1 LTLSRCR
8 RSGQVD
14 AEAVAAALLTASHL
28 RGGEASAPRMA
39 EEQLTA
45 PAFGQVAM
53 SCKVL
58 IG

>member
-1 LTLSRCR
+1 VPGLPNPLELFYIR
-8 RSGQVD
+8 
-14 AEAVAAALLTASHL
+14 LL
-28 RGGEASAPRMA
+28 RGGEASTPRMA

>member
-1 LTLSRCR
+1 MRKT
-8 RSGQVD
+8 
-14 AEAVAAALLTASHL
+14 VAAALLTASHL

-45 PAFGQVAM
+45 PAFGQVVM